1 MKYLLAVFL
10 FVSFLSAQSN
20 PNFNVSL
27 RLDFSSIDA
36 LIELSEGRIVNV
48 DRVAELHGNQIAAA
62 TSALLARRPYSS
74 QNFSRELD
82 RFRNGSSSSDD
93 VYGLNSTLKY
103 LQQIKALL
111 LETKKRQL
119 DRKIIA
125 TIDPFFPQRARITA
139 SIPVYF
145 VALGNENAAAFVRRV
160 QWRGSTPMFVGE
172 GEGELTIVVNLTRS
186 VQYIQE
192 IQLQFVDMM
201 STLAHETFHAVFG
214 IYQNNSP
221 VLS

>member
-125 TIDPFFPQRARITA
+125 TIDPFFEIK
-139 SIPVYF
+139 
-145 VALGNENAAAFVRRV
+145 
-160 QWRGSTPMFVGE
+160 
-172 GEGELTIVVNLTRS
+172 TI
-186 VQYIQE
+186 
-192 IQLQFVDMM
+192 FC
-201 STLAHETFHAVFG
+201 
-214 IYQNNSP
+214 
-221 VLS
+221 